1 MEVKHFTNKN
11 NHTIY
16 FVVEN
21 DGTVVKPVYDY
32 MLFLA
37 RSKKSLNTIQNCAYS
52 LRLYFEWLSSVNL
65 TYKTAVESKSKTNKG
80 AIMNLSEFM
89 FWLEYPDKNNK
100 VIPIDGIQA
109 VRTPQT
115 INQIM
120 SHVHGFYRFAS
131 KNEGIN
137 SFPDYEEIQSNSQYR
152 GFLSEMAI
160 TKKKQT
166 KTPLKMK
173 TKKKVPKYITL
184 DEYRKMMEQANCLR
198 DKVILSLM
206 YDGGLRVSEVIGLHI
221 EDLHDI
227 YKNQVHITLREDYE
241 NRDASVKYGSVGTVY
256 VSDNTRDLIIDYIN
270 NYLSFVD
277 TNLVVFNLYGETR
290 LKPMKRNNIEKLV
303 KAIAKRAKIDKN
315 ITLHMFRHGTAVLMF
330 NNGCTMQQIQSKLR
344 HSSPTTTANVYAE
357 FDEFGRKEAMQT
369 VYNKSNQKFTPDGL
383 SLDDVLDWLTKED
396 DIYE

>member
-100 VIPIDGIQA
+100 VIPIDGVQA
-109 VRTPQT
+109 ARTPQT

-227 YKNQVHITLREDYE
+227 YKNQIHITLREDYE
-241 NRDASVKYGSVGTVY
+241 NRDASVKYGSVGTVF

-270 NYLSFVD
+270 DYLSFVD

>member
-100 VIPIDGIQA
+100 VIPIDGVQA
-109 VRTPQT
+109 ARTPQT

-198 DKVILSLM
+198 DKVILALM

-227 YKNQVHITLREDYE
+227 YKNQIHITLREDYE
-241 NRDASVKYGSVGTVY
+241 K
-256 VSDNTRDLIIDYIN
+256 
-270 NYLSFVD
+270 
-277 TNLVVFNLYGETR
+277 LY
-290 LKPMKRNNIEKLV
+290 
-303 KAIAKRAKIDKN
+303 
-315 ITLHMFRHGTAVLMF
+315 
-330 NNGCTMQQIQSKLR
+330 
-344 HSSPTTTANVYAE
+344 
-357 FDEFGRKEAMQT
+357 
-369 VYNKSNQKFTPDGL
+369 
-383 SLDDVLDWLTKED
+383 
-396 DIYE
+396 

>member
-100 VIPIDGIQA
+100 VIPIDGVQA
-109 VRTPQT
+109 ARTPQT

-198 DKVILSLM
+198 DKVILALM

-227 YKNQVHITLREDYE
+227 YKNQIHITLREDYE
-241 NRDASVKYGSVGTVY
+241 NRDASVKYGSVGTVF

-344 HSSPTTTANVYAE
+344 HTSPTTTANVYAE
-357 FDEFGRKEAMQT
+357 FDEFSRKEAMQT

-396 DIYE
+396 NIYE